1 VAEIAPP
8 LVWYALG
15 IWPAFLSLLLN
26 RTLSAANLQR
36 DILWTTVVTVVLTIA
51 LDIAL
56 LGPMEQAGLALA
68 ATLGV
73 FANAAMLLARMKRHF
88 PSLDLRGLAGR
99 QARLLAAA
107 AAGAVIALLL
117 DLALPTTDLASLKVA
132 PLLILKAA
140 IALGVVGVVA
150 RVLAGPE
157 LAEGA
162 GAVRSLFGGRRRRGR

>member
-1 VAEIAPP
+1 
-8 LVWYALG
+8 
-15 IWPAFLSLLLN
+15 
-26 RTLSAANLQR
+26 
-36 DILWTTVVTVVLTIA
+36 
-51 LDIAL
+51 
-56 LGPMEQAGLALA
+56 
-68 ATLGV
+68 V